1 MKYNQIA
8 KAQWKITPGVA
19 KEYALRFRY
28 KNVTGAPVK
37 ARLRVIDSKH
47 VVMRDAEITFPPT
60 PKKFKTVSTTTATQ
74 INAGV
79 YQVILSNAGKLD
91 FETLEV
97 Q

>member
-1 MKYNQIA
+1 
-8 KAQWKITPGVA
+8 
-19 KEYALRFRY
+19 
-28 KNVTGAPVK
+28 
-37 ARLRVIDSKH
+37 
-47 VVMRDAEITFPPT
+47 MRDAEITFPPT

-79 YQVILSNAGKLD
+79 YQVILSNASKLE